1 MVFQL
6 RFDNRVVIVTGAG
19 SGLGKAFAIEFA
31 KRGAKVLVND
41 LGCSLTG
48 LNRSNDPADK
58 TVKEIKQ
65 AGGIAVANYDSAEF
79 GDKIIKS
86 AINAFGRI
94 DVVINNAGILR
105 DKSMSKM
112 TEEDWDLVLNY
123 NLKSAFSITKA
134 SWGYMKKQKYGRIIN
149 ISSGA
154 GLFGNFGQA
163 NYSSAKIGLHGLTLA
178 LSKEGEKYNIKVNT
192 IVPIGDSRMTDGILP
207 LEILEILSPDK
218 ISPLAAV
225 LGHESCHDNGNLFET
240 VGGWIA
246 KIRWQRG
253 KGKFFAKPFSPEDI
267 KLYWKDINS
276 FDNPDYPRSSSD
288 IIKRVGTFVDETH
301 YPKPKL

>member
-112 TEEDWDLVLNY
+112 TEED
-123 NLKSAFSITKA
+123 
-134 SWGYMKKQKYGRIIN
+134 
-149 ISSGA
+149 
-154 GLFGNFGQA
+154 
-163 NYSSAKIGLHGLTLA
+163 
-178 LSKEGEKYNIKVNT
+178 
-192 IVPIGDSRMTDGILP
+192 
-207 LEILEILSPDK
+207 
-218 ISPLAAV
+218 
-225 LGHESCHDNGNLFET
+225 
-240 VGGWIA
+240 
-246 KIRWQRG
+246 
-253 KGKFFAKPFSPEDI
+253 
-267 KLYWKDINS
+267 
-276 FDNPDYPRSSSD
+276 
-288 IIKRVGTFVDETH
+288 
-301 YPKPKL
+301 